1 MRRRRRQEEAAA
13 AITLEATSW
22 LEGLGVE
29 LQEQVKRHSVLT
41 KQLLQFE
48 ARIAMSEKVLCAM
61 RDQLQLGI
69 AESDSALPKDWQ
81 PTIKSVKF
89 VGVRLVD
96 ACLTLLQ
103 ERKKLTPQELIL
115 GLNAGMFRFRTN
127 SPLREIHAALLRQA
141 MAKKV
146 GGAWVW
152 VGGRKVISMRSDVSK
167 ATIQPVEDSS
177 DAATASSL

>member
-1 MRRRRRQEEAAA
+1 MPKRHHQEEAATA
-13 AITLEATSW
+13 FTLEATSW

-29 LQEQVKRHSVLT
+29 FQEQVKRHTVLT
-41 KQLLQFE
+41 KQLLQLE
-48 ARIAMSEKVLCAM
+48 ARIAMSEKALCAM

-69 AESDSALPKDWQ
+69 AESDTALPMDWQ
-81 PTIKSVKF
+81 PTIQSVKF

-103 ERKKLTPQELIL
+103 ERKKLTPEELVL

-152 VGGRKVISMRSDVSK
+152 DGGRKIISMRSDVRK
-167 ATIQPVEDSS
+167 PMIQPVEDSS
-177 DAATASSL
+177 DAGTAVT

>member
-1 MRRRRRQEEAAA
+1 MQRRRRQEKVATAV
-13 AITLEATSW
+13 TLEATSW

-29 LQEQVKRHSVLT
+29 FQEQVKRHTFLT
-41 KQLLQFE
+41 KQLLQLE
-48 ARIAMSEKVLCAM
+48 ARIAMSEKALCAM

-69 AESDSALPKDWQ
+69 AESDTALPMDWQ
-81 PTIKSVKF
+81 PTIQSVKF

-103 ERKKLTPQELIL
+103 ERKKLTPEELVL

-146 GGAWVW
+146 GGVWVW

-167 ATIQPVEDSS
+167 PMIQPVEDSS
-177 DAATASSL
+177 DAGTGAT